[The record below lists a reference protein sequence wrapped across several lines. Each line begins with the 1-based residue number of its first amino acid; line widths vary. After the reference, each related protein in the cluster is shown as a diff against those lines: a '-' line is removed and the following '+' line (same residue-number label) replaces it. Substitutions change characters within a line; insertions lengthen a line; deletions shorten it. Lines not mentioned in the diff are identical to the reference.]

1 MAYTY
6 KREKRCPL
14 KQCEPAVLMC
24 KIKNAD
30 DDTIPIQVPWSDVEL
45 TYAYTIV
52 TTAIDGNNDCVL
64 TLSSGD
70 TSGNTGT
77 TIGTITIA
85 TSATVTTLDEISIS
99 NYNVRLDYADSA
111 ISCVVVGV
119 NGDSSPSGEFDL
131 YLFFERVDR
140 S

>member
-1 MAYTY
+1 MTYTY
-6 KREKRCPL
+6 KNKKRCPL

-30 DDTIPIQVPWSDVEL
+30 SENLPIYVPWSDVEL

-52 TTAIDGNNDCVL
+52 TTAIDGNGDCVL
-64 TLSSGD
+64 TLKRDSS
-70 TSGNTGT
+70 SGT

-85 TSATVTTLDEISIS
+85 TSATVGTLDEISIT
-99 NYNVRLDYADSA
+99 NRNVRLDYADSGMDA
-111 ISCVVVGV
+111 VNVGV

-131 YLFFERVDR
+131 YLYFERVDR